1 MSSTR
6 RYNDKMSAAVSSAAK
21 RSGGATGAWSKRAG
35 RIDGRAWRDVERALQ
50 IGQKRDV
57 HAVEIH
63 GMRFVLRS
71 AHHSPLETTGGKG
84 ANMRKDRRPVDPT
97 SAVAPSAPAVPNSA
111 QRRSARRLQVHL
123 QAKAGSGT
131 TGAQDPATPVEPQ
144 SEEPARV
151 ESDARAD
158 AAMAEATGDERRG
171 QKRAADESPACAPPP
186 SAQAAAQAPQ
196 QLQPRPAD
204 VGGRGR
210 EGRGLEPPSSSD
222 YRRMRAEAAR
232 ADRREGG
239 RG

>member
-1 MSSTR
+1 
-6 RYNDKMSAAVSSAAK
+6 
-21 RSGGATGAWSKRAG
+21 
-35 RIDGRAWRDVERALQ
+35 
-50 IGQKRDV
+50 
-57 HAVEIH
+57 
-63 GMRFVLRS
+63 MRFVLRS

-151 ESDARAD
+151 ESNARAD
-158 AAMAEATGDERRG
+158 AAMAEATGDDRRG

-196 QLQPRPAD
+196 QLQPRSAD

-222 YRRMRAEAAR
+222 SRRMRAEAAR

>member
-1 MSSTR
+1 
-6 RYNDKMSAAVSSAAK
+6 MSAQPKPTVR
-21 RSGGATGAWSKRAG
+21 RSGTAAGTWSNRAG
-35 RIDGRAWRDVERALQ
+35 RIGERAWRDVERAVRL
-50 IGQKRDV
+50 GQKRNA
-57 HAVEIH
+57 HAVEVH
-63 GMRFVLRS
+63 GVRFVFRGAQS
-71 AHHSPLETTGGKG
+71 PPLETTGGKG
-84 ANMRKDRRPVDPT
+84 AAERASRQRDEPAR
-97 SAVAPSAPAVPNSA
+97 APAAHTQATPNSA
-111 QRRSARRLQVHL
+111 QRRSARRLQEFL
-123 QAKAGSGT
+123 KAKQGSGPAKAL
-131 TGAQDPATPVEPQ
+131 AQPTPVEPQ

-158 AAMAEATGDERRG
+158 AAMAEATGDDRRG

-222 YRRMRAEAAR
+222 FRRMRAEAAR